1 MPLNWINGIKRCAS
15 EILFCTS
22 KMQMSVVDDARHF
35 DQYQQERNTT
45 LVLMDL
51 FLNETPPAH
60 ALALESFEKVKSDLN
75 ENGFIMINFYGFLTG
90 DNGQAARSIIKTVK
104 ECNLYTYV
112 LPTPGEEHERNLII
126 IGSKSEMNFNKI
138 DEERVGCTGFDIES
152 KIIDFNN
159 QELENAVV
167 LLDNKPK
174 LEKLYLNLSINWRN
188 SVTKYYTKNLIE
200 YNL

>member
-1 MPLNWINGIKRCAS
+1 MKY
-15 EILFCTS
+15 F
-22 KMQMSVVDDARHF
+22 SVPEDANVIVDDARHF
-35 DQYQQERNTT
+35 VNINKKKYD

-60 ALALESFEKVKSDLN
+60 ALTLESFEKVKSDLN

-138 DEERVGCTGFDIES
+138 DEERVG
-152 KIIDFNN
+152 
-159 QELENAVV
+159 
-167 LLDNKPK
+167 
-174 LEKLYLNLSINWRN
+174 LYG
-188 SVTKYYTKNLIE
+188 V
-200 YNL
+200 